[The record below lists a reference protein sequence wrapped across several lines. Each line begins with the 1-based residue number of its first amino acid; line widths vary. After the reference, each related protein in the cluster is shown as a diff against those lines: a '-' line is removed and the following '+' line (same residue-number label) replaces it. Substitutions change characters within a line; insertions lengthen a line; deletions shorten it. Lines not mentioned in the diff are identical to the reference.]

1 MRRLL
6 PPITFADEDET
17 PVLSKDGSRKKDEV
31 IPVRGPLPPG
41 ALPPRGPPKAG
52 GEGPNKGVS
61 KLQLLICGNQYIR
74 TLKGRVERRDGE
86 IARLRREVGRLRRK
100 TATLEGRMEAM
111 RMDGHVGGGMDV
123 DLLLGEEDEEEF
135 DDIDLERDLD
145 DVEGNG
151 VDIGIMGEYDDEG
164 ED

>member
-1 MRRLL
+1 M
-6 PPITFADEDET
+6 
-17 PVLSKDGSRKKDEV
+17 LSKDGSRKKDEV

-74 TLKGRVERRDGE
+74 TLKGRVDRRDGE

-100 TATLEGRMEAM
+100 TVSLEARMDAM
-111 RMDGHVGGGMDV
+111 RLDGHGQGHMGAASGMDV
-123 DLLLGEEDEEEF
+123 DLFLAEEDEEEG

-145 DVEGNG
+145 EVEGMG
-151 VDIGIMGEYDDEG
+151 VHIGLVGDYDDEG
-164 ED
+164 EE